1 MVGRGP
7 AEPRRRSD
15 TVKSV
20 IGSWS
25 LATRALASALVVTAA
40 AVPLGCG
47 DDGDGGV
54 VDPSPALRDNVDFPR
69 PSNRSFRDLIG
80 HFRQGPAVAPSVSLL
95 EPGANRFGF
104 ALFDRGNRQI
114 GDLDVALY
122 IAGGIDE
129 TAHGPFEADYNRIEV
144 ESEFQSRN
152 SAQDPDSARSVYVAQ
167 VKFPRPGSY
176 VVSAVTKLNGRLVAA
191 SPAQV
196 RVRGD
201 SRIPGVGDRAVRV
214 HTPTV
219 ESVGGDVDQIETR
232 VPPDS
237 MHEVDLADALE
248 RGRPVALLFSSP
260 ALCESRVC
268 GPVTDVAEQ
277 VKSELE
283 DQADFIHVEF
293 YEDNDVSK
301 GARPQALA
309 WGLDSEPWLFTID
322 ADGVVAARIQGAFSA
337 GELRDAVRRALR

>member
-1 MVGRGP
+1 
-7 AEPRRRSD
+7 
-15 TVKSV
+15 
-20 IGSWS
+20 
-25 LATRALASALVVTAA
+25 LAGALIAA
-40 AVPLGCG
+40 AAVVPLGCG
-47 DDGDGGV
+47 SDGNGGADDT
-54 VDPSPALRDNVDFPR
+54 PTPPPEVDFPI
-69 PSNRSFRDLIG
+69 PSNRSFRDLLG
-80 HFRQGPAVAPSVSLL
+80 HLRQGPVVAPSVSLL

-122 IAGGIDE
+122 VAGGIDD
-129 TAHGPFEADYNRIEV
+129 TAHGPYEADYKRIEV
-144 ESEFQSRN
+144 DSEFQSRT

-167 VKFPRPGSY
+167 VKFRRPGSY

-196 RVRGD
+196 RVRRD
-201 SRIPGVGDRAVRV
+201 AAIPGVGDRAPRV

-219 ESVGGDVDQIETR
+219 ASVGGDVGRIETR

-237 MHEVDLADALE
+237 MHEVDLADALDK
-248 RGRPVALLFSSP
+248 GRPVVLLFSSP

-277 VKSELE
+277 VKSEFD
-283 DQADFIHVEF
+283 DQADFIHMEF
-293 YEDNDVSK
+293 YEDNDLSK
-301 GARPQALA
+301 GARPQSRA

-337 GELRDAVRRALR
+337 DELRDAVRRALR